1 MSWLFGGKK
10 VDPKEQAREWKSTLR
25 KEQRKIERETTK
37 IKREEQK
44 IHMEAKK
51 LVKEGR
57 VDNAK
62 ILAKE
67 IARSRRARER
77 MMCTKANL
85 NTMEMNLQ
93 HQIAESKVLG
103 VLKASSE
110 MMATMNELIKV
121 AEVRETMMGMSKEM
135 AKAEF
140 MQENVQEM
148 FDDLE
153 PEEAEEEQEAVVDA
167 ILNEILGEKMA
178 VAGSSPASAPQ
189 MAARPAAAAE
199 EEAPAEEEEDDISE
213 MQARIAALRAA

>member
-1 MSWLFGGKK
+1 VPCS
-10 VDPKEQAREWKSTLR
+10 
-25 KEQRKIERETTK
+25 
-37 IKREEQK
+37 
-44 IHMEAKK
+44 
-51 LVKEGR
+51 
-57 VDNAK
+57 
-62 ILAKE
+62 KE

-148 FDDLE
+148 FDDLVWPIFQSPYDPISIRALPECSYLQE